1 MYSRPPT
8 ATINTLCTFIYICN
22 IFTIKRYYCNQLPQ
36 CFFSSATL
44 SNTEVDYTYKQPF
57 LYKCNQY
64 IIVSFYKQCIPSHNF
79 NTIYFDSKCI
89 HHFSVFTS
97 YCNITFHYCTHI
109 NLFFIKQYHLHI
121 ITPFS
126 RIYMLNIETVLYY
139 CNAIFYAGI
148 LCCTF
153 IAMYIVM
160 SKCRKKRKQTQPVC
174 PLQM

>member
-1 MYSRPPT
+1 M
-8 ATINTLCTFIYICN
+8 
-22 IFTIKRYYCNQLPQ
+22 
-36 CFFSSATL
+36 

-64 IIVSFYKQCIPSHNF
+64 KIVSFYKQCIPSHNF

-109 NLFFIKQYHLHI
+109 YSFFIKQYHLYI

-139 CNAIFYAGI
+139 CNAIFYAYT
-148 LCCTF
+148 LCRTF

-160 SKCRKKRKQTQPVC
+160 SKCRKKESRHNLSALSECNCNNILLYVC
-174 PLQM
+174 FFFIICLYSCIYCCP